1 MCCQWEFMQF
11 LWPVRVQCIVYESG
25 EATMQTSSW
34 VELEVPIRF
43 AGKAVVYALI
53 QQQAPRAAAI

>member
-1 MCCQWEFMQF
+1 M
-11 LWPVRVQCIVYESG
+11 QCIVYESG